1 MLDESTTINY
11 PRATIYFKSTDQ
23 YALSRNVF
31 QLAYFGLP
39 SLIVSSGLRL
49 GRAGFLMSLSPASLG
64 VRPPLRTLHLPEAPT
79 RFSHDVSPPRHVGTM
94 WSRLNSLVA
103 NRLPQYWQ
111 WLLSRAKMFRR
122 FSRTRCFG
130 TRS

>member
-11 PRATIYFKSTDQ
+11 RRATIYFKSTDQ

-39 SLIVSSGLRL
+39 SLIVSSGLRF
-49 GRAGFLMSLSPASLG
+49 GRVGFLMSLMPASCG
-64 VRPPLRTLHLPEAPT
+64 VRPPLRTLQRTQAQT
-79 RFSHDVSPPRHVGTM
+79 RFSQEVSPPRHVGTT
-94 WSRLNSLVA
+94 WSRLSSLVA

-111 WLLSRAKMFRR
+111 
-122 FSRTRCFG
+122 
-130 TRS
+130 